1 MEYLDFEQ
9 PIQELEEQ
17 LQKCCD
23 WYESD
28 VDVTTTCQIED
39 KLLSTKKEIYGNLT
53 PWQRVQL
60 SRHPQR
66 PYTMDYIKALSGETT
81 ELHGDRTV
89 KDDKAMVCGFGKIGD
104 QSFLFIGQQKDI
116 IQKHVNTETS
126 E

>member
-17 LQKCCD
+17 LQKCAVIGD
-23 WYESD
+23 ESD
-28 VDVTTTCQIED
+28 VDVTTTCQQIED

-66 PYTMDYIKALSGETT
+66 PYTMDYIQALSGETFL

-89 KDDKAMVCGFGKIGD
+89 KDDKAM
-104 QSFLFIGQQKDI
+104 GQ
-116 IQKHVNTETS
+116 HVS
-126 E
+126 